1 MIDWHN
7 HILPGMDDG
16 SRNTAESIAM
26 IKMQTADG
34 VTTVIATPHFYA
46 NDESVEAFLE
56 RRKKAAAQLEDAL
69 DENAPEILLG
79 AEVRYYQGISRM
91 ENLKALRIQNSKLL
105 LLEMPMTCWTEYMIR
120 ELTELAGKGGIQIVL
135 AHVERYLKLQKKSTW
150 ERLLESGILMQSNAS
165 FFLGFG
171 SKKKA
176 ISLLKKGKINFI
188 GSDSHTTTSRPPMLK
203 KAFDVIQKKLGC
215 EYVEQMNEFGYFL
228 LENK

>member
-188 GSDSHTTTSRPPMLK
+188 GSDSHNTTSRPPMLK
-203 KAFDVIQKKLGC
+203 KAFDVIQKKLGR

>member
-1 MIDWHN
+1 
-7 HILPGMDDG
+7 
-16 SRNTAESIAM
+16 
-26 IKMQTADG
+26 
-34 VTTVIATPHFYA
+34 
-46 NDESVEAFLE
+46 
-56 RRKKAAAQLEDAL
+56 
-69 DENAPEILLG
+69 
-79 AEVRYYQGISRM
+79 
-91 ENLKALRIQNSKLL
+91 
-105 LLEMPMTCWTEYMIR
+105 MIR

-188 GSDSHTTTSRPPMLK
+188 GSDSHNTTSRPPMLK
-203 KAFDVIQKKLGC
+203 KAFDVIQKKLGR

>member
-188 GSDSHTTTSRPPMLK
+188 GSDSHNTTSRPPMLK

>member
-1 MIDWHN
+1 
-7 HILPGMDDG
+7 
-16 SRNTAESIAM
+16 
-26 IKMQTADG
+26 
-34 VTTVIATPHFYA
+34 
-46 NDESVEAFLE
+46 
-56 RRKKAAAQLEDAL
+56 
-69 DENAPEILLG
+69 
-79 AEVRYYQGISRM
+79 M

-176 ISLLKKGKINFI
+176 ISLLKKGKINF
-188 GSDSHTTTSRPPMLK
+188 SFWLKCLRTTVLSTISTFK
-203 KAFDVIQKKLGC
+203 S
-215 EYVEQMNEFGYFL
+215 FL
-228 LENK
+228 RITLFIKMDKMG

>member
-46 NDESVEAFLE
+46 NDESVEVFLE
-56 RRKKAAAQLEDAL
+56 RRKKAAAQLQDAL

-120 ELTELAGKGGIQIVL
+120 ELTELAGKSGIQIVL

-188 GSDSHTTTSRPPMLK
+188 GSDSHNTTSRPPMLK

>member
-188 GSDSHTTTSRPPMLK
+188 GSDSHNTTSRPPMLK

-228 LENK
+228 LKNK